1 MRSQRHD
8 PYPWTWEPAA
18 ATLCVLGLLTLIA
31 TRAGQTLAARIL
43 GHPAPDT
50 IYDPVRVLD
59 SLSHS
64 PHQEQAIIIAC
75 IILAELVALTI
86 TGVAAYHVANRSGAI
101 GPRGFATP
109 TQARRSL
116 GQRRLRRQRRIIRPD
131 LTRQRVPRVLTPWSD
146 APAMPGPVGVR
157 CAPAHPPCSL
167 STPQSQDTGSV
178 PGRRSRAQPDREA
191 CG

>member
-1 MRSQRHD
+1 MRSQRPD
-8 PYPWTWEPAA
+8 SYPWTWEPAA
-18 ATLCVLGLLTLIA
+18 ATLCVLGILSLIA

-43 GHPAPDT
+43 GHPAPDA

-86 TGVAAYHVANRSGAI
+86 TGVAAYHLANRSDAI

-109 TQARRSL
+109 TQARHSL
-116 GQRRLRRQRRIIRPD
+116 GQQRLRRQRRIIRPD
-131 LTRQRVPRVLTPWSD
+131 LTRQRPLRLDATPTQQC
-146 APAMPGPVGVR
+146 ALPQLGPKSQGLDSVDDG
-157 CAPAHPPCSL
+157 
-167 STPQSQDTGSV
+167 STVAQDPTSALA
-178 PGRRSRAQPDREA
+178 R
-191 CG
+191 